1 MRKELKRF
9 DELHKDQTSYAKGI
23 MVIGIIVIIIVIL
36 LILS

>member
-1 MRKELKRF
+1 MGKDLKKF
-9 DELHKDQTSYAKGI
+9 DELHKNQTSYAKGI